1 MKKLV
6 VGIVLSSLLLVG
18 CGSNESKKENN
29 KAGVTVTNYWNKAG
43 ATDFKEKEMTYKEIP
58 KKVFVNTKPA
68 AELLLHLGLKDNI
81 VGVGADFGRGDSEVK
96 KEYETLKKIS
106 TDYVGK
112 ELAISTEPDL
122 IFGRGTLFTEEEWGN
137 GSVETLENMKLPT
150 FILESSIQGGTI
162 DSIYSDI
169 EKIGKVF
176 KVEDEANSFSEKLQ
190 KKEKTIKKTIGTREK
205 ATFAY
210 LHMSTKDEVV
220 VYSAAKE
227 TFFQSVF
234 ELLNLDNV
242 FKDEKGN
249 VSVEALI
256 KADPDY
262 LIVPDWSDGEGNGV
276 TSDELIEGIKA
287 DKRLSGMK
295 AVKEN
300 KMYGLDYNAMFGY
313 GYQSFDGIETLA
325 KEMVEGHNESNKK

>member
-1 MKKLV
+1 MKKL
-6 VGIVLSSLLLVG
+6 IVSLVISSLVLVG
-18 CGSNESKKENN
+18 CGANQSEKANDKE
-29 KAGVTVTNYWNKAG
+29 GVTVTNYWNNAG
-43 ATDFKEKEMTYKEIP
+43 STDFEEKQMTYKAVP

-81 VGVGADFGRGDSEVK
+81 TGVGADFGRGDVEVE
-96 KEYETLKKIS
+96 KEYKTLTKVS

-122 IFGRGTLFTEEEWGN
+122 IFGRGTLFTEDEWGN
-137 GSVETLENMKLPT
+137 GSVETLASMKIPT
-150 FILESSIQGGTI
+150 LILESSIQGGTI
-162 DSIYSDI
+162 KSIYSDI
-169 EKIGKVF
+169 EKLGKVF
-176 KVEDEANSFSEKLQ
+176 QVEDKASELSEKLQ
-190 KKEKTIKKTIGTREK
+190 AKENRIKKTIGSRDS

-210 LHMSTKDEVV
+210 LHMSTKDEVM

-234 ELLNLDNV
+234 ELLNMTNS

-262 LIVPDWSDGEGNGV
+262 LIVPDWSDGKGNGV
-276 TSDELIEGIKA
+276 TAEELIEGIKA

-313 GYQSFDGIETLA
+313 GYQSFDGIEALA
-325 KEMVEGHNESNKK
+325 KEMAKDNNGQN